1 MELNIILAINR
12 SNLLNIFQ
20 ILTSFLNEF
29 PFWKKKKRYKDKTL
43 KKKYT
48 TWLLKTLFGLILY
61 ASKYIHFKYIHVLS
75 TRR

>member
-12 SNLLNIFQ
+12 SNLLNIIQ

-29 PFWKKKKRYKDKTL
+29 PFWKKKKKRYKDKTL

-48 TWLLKTLFGLILY
+48 T
-61 ASKYIHFKYIHVLS
+61 
-75 TRR
+75 

>member
-29 PFWKKKKRYKDKTL
+29 PFWEKKKKKGIKIKHL
-43 KKKYT
+43 KKN
-48 TWLLKTLFGLILY
+48 TLFD
-61 ASKYIHFKYIHVLS
+61 F
-75 TRR
+75 